1 MVVDLVDM
9 IATDATVHSFGLT
22 ESQVTVLAYQPEI
35 FAGRF
40 RTILC
45 LVTGASKDLVERFD
59 D

>member
-22 ESQVTVLAYQPEI
+22 ESQVTLLAYQPEI
-35 FAGRF
+35 FAERF

-45 LVTGASKDLVERFD
+45 LVTGASKGSR
-59 D
+59 